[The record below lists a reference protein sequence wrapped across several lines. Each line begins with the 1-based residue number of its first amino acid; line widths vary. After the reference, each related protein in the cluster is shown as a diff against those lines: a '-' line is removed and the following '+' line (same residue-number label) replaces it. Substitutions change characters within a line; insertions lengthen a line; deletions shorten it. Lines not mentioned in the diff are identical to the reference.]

1 MYLTF
6 CKKQYLEELGKNFL
20 RFRKFFAVSKTFSK
34 RKKKP
39 GLYMHTDISR
49 TANIYDTD
57 VSLQEVT
64 KPINSQTN
72 NKFAMA

>member
-1 MYLTF
+1 
-6 CKKQYLEELGKNFL
+6 
-20 RFRKFFAVSKTFSK
+20 
-34 RKKKP
+34 
-39 GLYMHTDISR
+39 MHTDISR